1 MHYYTLTKGKYL
13 PIHSCITNQA
23 ILKLSAC
30 LSYAL
35 TTESPSTALEFIRLP
50 RKHVLLLN

>member
-1 MHYYTLTKGKYL
+1 M

-35 TTESPSTALEFIRLP
+35 TTESPSTAPEFIRLP
-50 RKHVLLLN
+50 KKHVLLLN